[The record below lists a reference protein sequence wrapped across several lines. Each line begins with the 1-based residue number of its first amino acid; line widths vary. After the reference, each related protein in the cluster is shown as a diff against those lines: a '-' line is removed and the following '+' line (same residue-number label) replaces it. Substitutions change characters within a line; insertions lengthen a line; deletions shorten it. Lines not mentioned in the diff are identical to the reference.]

1 MATVGRLG
9 LALLAVVALLL
20 AACGGGDDE
29 LEPEAPA
36 GGSEAT
42 VTGGTPAASSGGGT
56 SGQATSTV
64 RATQAASSSG
74 GAGGPGCEGTISG
87 GVTGSFKSGAGAS
100 AVNTDYW
107 FSESDL
113 IQAARFLGET
123 EAQIKAQI
131 EAKQFVVYPLVLNCG
146 DSKTGLNFLAKAD
159 SYSDF
164 PFGPK
169 TYAIPAGGVLGGE
182 TKNGEVSVI
191 LLVDNNPY
199 KSKGGTFEVKK
210 FDKSGIAGSFTID
223 IEEAFATSGAAKSGK
238 IVGTFNMPCTG
249 AGSGGSGCAR

>member
-1 MATVGRLG
+1 MKSISRVGIS
-9 LALLAVVALLL
+9 LLAAATLVF
-20 AACGGGDDE
+20 AACGGGDDDTR
-29 LEPEAPA
+29 PESLPA

-42 VTGGTPAASSGGGT
+42 VAGGTAAAGSS
-56 SGQATSTV
+56 SGQATSTA
-64 RATQAASSSG
+64 RATQAASNSS
-74 GAGGPGCEGTISG
+74 GAGGLGCEGTISG
-87 GVTGSFKSGAGAS
+87 GVTGSFKSGSGAS

-107 FSESDL
+107 FSEGDL
-113 IQAARFLGET
+113 VQAAQFLGET
-123 EAQIKAQI
+123 QTQIKAKI
-131 EAKQFVVYPLVLNCG
+131 EAKQFVVYPLILNCG
-146 DSKTGLNFLAKAD
+146 DSKTGVNFLPKAEA
-159 SYSDF
+159 YADF

-191 LLVDNNPY
+191 ILVDNNPY

-223 IEEAFATSGAAKSGK
+223 IEEAFATSGAAKTGK